1 MRAVSGLALLAML
14 VQIAV
19 QAWHV
24 PPVSGTTIK
33 LDGDVPLIAICAG
46 GVMKWIPVTELFGD
60 AADDLGSKTDTSGST
75 DQEETPPKSA
85 PFFCKICVGLS
96 FAIVLAAII
105 GLAWLAP
112 ARRVDADRNGLPL
125 LSPLSIH
132 ATAPRGPP
140 IGA

>member
-1 MRAVSGLALLAML
+1 MSLALLAML

-24 PPVSGTTIK
+24 PPVSGATMK

-46 GVMKWIPVTELFGD
+46 GVIKWIPITELFGD
-60 AADDLGSKTDTSGST
+60 AADDLGSMTDSSGST
-75 DQEETPPKSA
+75 DQEEAPPQSA

-96 FAIVLAAII
+96 FAIVLAAVI

-140 IGA
+140 IAA

>member
-1 MRAVSGLALLAML
+1 ML

-24 PPVSGTTIK
+24 PPVSGATIK

-46 GVMKWIPVTELFGD
+46 GVIKWIPITELFGD
-60 AADDLGSKTDTSGST
+60 AADDLGSGSEPSGSS
-75 DQEETPPKSA
+75 DQQETPSRSA
-85 PFFCKICVGLS
+85 PFFCQICISLS
-96 FAIVLAAII
+96 LTTLLAVFI

-112 ARRVDADRNGLPL
+112 AGRVDADRNGAPL

-140 IGA
+140 IPA